1 MSIYVIAVCDDKTE
15 CAFGGTDVPIC
26 GSECDAKN
34 IKFFRLV
41 RFVYIIFVQNGDT
54 PRSIRIS
61 QTATAECG
69 AWLMLIVN
77 PTYMF
82 LHFVTGARTE
92 NTASRNT
99 CCVMGMS
106 NVKMG
111 QMRIQKFV
119 MCVPRKEGGPGGE
132 VQTR

>member
-1 MSIYVIAVCDDKTE
+1 MSLYVIAVCHDKSE
-15 CAFGGTDVPIC
+15 CLGSTDARIC
-26 GSECDAKN
+26 GSECNTKK

-41 RFVYIIFVQNGDT
+41 EYFVYNIFVQSGEP

-119 MCVPRKEGGPGGE
+119 MCVPRKKGGPGGQ
-132 VQTR
+132 VKTG